1 MPSLLTVTSATTHA
15 ESVPCI
21 AKQNFILD
29 IKAPTGN
36 SGTGT
41 SCLAD
46 ATTPVNIYHT
56 FSIPSQLV
64 GYFSPQYYADIGAAP
79 ASTVLTAISGIFL
92 GNDTPTAL
100 NINCVVPNSTAYTPN
115 AGVSM
120 VGLAFL
126 LPAPLKHAVAGGF

>member
-21 AKQNFILD
+21 AKQNFILE

-36 SGTGT
+36 SGTST
-41 SCLAD
+41 TCLAD

-56 FSIPSQLV
+56 FNIPSQLV
-64 GYFSPQYYADIGAAP
+64 GFFTPHTYFDIGASP
-79 ASTVLTAISGIFL
+79 STTILTPISGIFL

-115 AGVSM
+115 NGVSLA
-120 VGLAFL
+120 GLAFL